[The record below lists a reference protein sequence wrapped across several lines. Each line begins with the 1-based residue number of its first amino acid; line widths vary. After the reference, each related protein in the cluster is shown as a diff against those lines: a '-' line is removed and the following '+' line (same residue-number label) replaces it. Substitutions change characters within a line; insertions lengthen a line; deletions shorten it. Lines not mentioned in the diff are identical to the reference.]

1 MMLPVDVQVMWS
13 GLTNLVISV

>member
-1 MMLPVDVQVMWS
+1 MLPVDVQVMWS